1 MDRLDLSPAAQ
12 KVLYDGLRRNLTSR
26 PIAHLIRRQ
35 TGQVVSDR
43 TVRRRIAELL
53 RQQERRAEIREHIQA
68 FAEAMKAADWHPAEA
83 VLALVFGLMVIS
95 PESLIRPAGDR
106 PPRAAAPES
115 EWDRH
120 AWQVVR
126 RLRSKMNCGEDLNF
140 ADADELGG
148 LCTVDRSEIWG
159 RFENE
164 QPFAV

>member
-68 FAEAMKAADWHPAEA
+68 FAEAMKAADWFPPEII
-83 VLALVFGLMVIS
+83 LALVFGLVVVS
-95 PESLIRPAGDR
+95 PESLIRPALDPRGGGR
-106 PPRAAAPES
+106 PARAAVPES

-120 AWQVVR
+120 VWQVVR
-126 RLRSKMNCGEDLNF
+126 KLRSKMNRGEDLNV
-140 ADADELGG
+140 ADADELGAICKLQG
-148 LCTVDRSEIWG
+148 TK
-159 RFENE
+159 NE
-164 QPFAV
+164 GGHGNE